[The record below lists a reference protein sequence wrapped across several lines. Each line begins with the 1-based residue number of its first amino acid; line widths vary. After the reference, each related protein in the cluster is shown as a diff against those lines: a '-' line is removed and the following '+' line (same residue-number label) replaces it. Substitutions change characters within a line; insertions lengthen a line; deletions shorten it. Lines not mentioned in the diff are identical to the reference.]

1 MSVKIW
7 LGRQDSNLF
16 PDYGT
21 ALKDKLGQSP
31 ARPVARTPTR
41 RAATRKNRCLGGEL
55 EKRYARLLSIP

>member
-7 LGRQDSNLF
+7 LGRQDPNLF

-55 EKRYARLLSIP
+55 

>member
-1 MSVKIW
+1 MPVKIW

-31 ARPVARTPTR
+31 ARLVARTPTR
-41 RAATRKNRCLGGEL
+41 RGS
-55 EKRYARLLSIP
+55 LLRF